1 MIEYHKI
8 RKSEIELAIQFCKDN
23 GFEFPIPYEVAF
35 GAFDGEKLIALCA
48 LKKMYQIEPLI
59 NTVKMGHISAVLAEK
74 VMACASLVTDEVVA
88 LSKDTESIDM
98 FKRYGFK
105 VRDEN
110 VTSIYKEL

>member
-1 MIEYHKI
+1 LIEYRTI
-8 RKSEIELAIQFCKDN
+8 RKSELELAVQFCKDN

-35 GAFDGEKLIALCA
+35 GAFDGGKLIALCA

-59 NTVKMGHISAVLAEK
+59 NTVNGGHISAVLAEK
-74 VMACASLVTDEVVA
+74 VMACASIVTTEVVA
-88 LSKDTESIDM
+88 LSKDTKSIDM

-110 VTSIYKEL
+110 VTFISKEL